1 MSIFIN
7 TLKRSYGD
15 EMSLVTTENSLQ
27 TLKIELSNTPLFED
41 NKINLSLV
49 LMLYQRQSGK
59 KSNRSFDCIMNT
71 VDLEKMGKKE
81 SVTTLTTVVGGRQH
95 KTRLTEDVGIF
106 ILFVSII
113 DIEFSFSMNQLI
125 INVSLITI

>member
-71 VDLEKMGKKE
+71 DDLEKMGKK
-81 SVTTLTTVVGGRQH
+81 
-95 KTRLTEDVGIF
+95 
-106 ILFVSII
+106 
-113 DIEFSFSMNQLI
+113 
-125 INVSLITI
+125 